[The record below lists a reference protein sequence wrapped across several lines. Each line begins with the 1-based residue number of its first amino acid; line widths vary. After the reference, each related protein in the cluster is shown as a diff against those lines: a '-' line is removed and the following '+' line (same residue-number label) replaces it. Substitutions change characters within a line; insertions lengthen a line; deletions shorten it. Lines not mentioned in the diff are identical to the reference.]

1 MSGTGLGKIHSA
13 EHSTSPGRWLLKP
26 CAFTQAKV
34 YPLQPMGQGPTS
46 YNQKL
51 LDMYSVILDGS
62 VFFSG
67 KIYAFS
73 EGVYDSKNG

>member
-1 MSGTGLGKIHSA
+1 MTGLGKIRSA
-13 EHSTSPGRWLLKP
+13 GRAASPGRWLLKP
-26 CAFTQAKV
+26 CTFTQARV
-34 YPLQPMGQGPTS
+34 YPLQSMTQGPAS

-67 KIYAFS
+67 KVCAFS